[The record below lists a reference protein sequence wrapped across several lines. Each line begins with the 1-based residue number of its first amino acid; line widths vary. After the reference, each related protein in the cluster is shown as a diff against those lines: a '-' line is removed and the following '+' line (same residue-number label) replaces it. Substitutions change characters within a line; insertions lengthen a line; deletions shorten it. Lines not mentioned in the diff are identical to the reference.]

1 METRN
6 KFSAVTLAL
15 FALFGFFSVA
25 FGAYIEHGLKAKV
38 PTETFDYLMTALRY
52 NQLYSVLGA
61 CVAFATLHSA
71 WRWYHCINLS
81 LICFV
86 LGIVFFCFSIDVF
99 AFYPHRG
106 ILHLA
111 PVGGFC
117 FMLGWLLL
125 LVYVLQLLIRNKC

>member
-61 CVAFATLHSA
+61 CVGFRVVVACVVCACWF
-71 WRWYHCINLS
+71 C
-81 LICFV
+81 V
-86 LGIVFFCFSIDVF
+86 LGIVCWRLVWWFGC
-99 AFYPHRG
+99 
-106 ILHLA
+106 
-111 PVGGFC
+111 VG
-117 FMLGWLLL
+117 
-125 LVYVLQLLIRNKC
+125 